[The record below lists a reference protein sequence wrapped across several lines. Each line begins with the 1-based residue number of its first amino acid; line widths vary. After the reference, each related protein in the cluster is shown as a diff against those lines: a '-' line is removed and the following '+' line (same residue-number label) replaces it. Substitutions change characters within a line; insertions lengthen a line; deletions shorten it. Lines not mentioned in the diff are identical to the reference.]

1 VALAA
6 AGRGDWILCQ
16 ITSNPYGDT
25 RAIALDA
32 ESFATGALRVVS
44 YARPGKLLT
53 ANRNL
58 IVEQVGILK
67 AEPFRQI
74 IEAVVA
80 ILHPAL
86 RG

>member
-1 VALAA
+1 M
-6 AGRGDWILCQ
+6 CQ
-16 ITSNPYGDT
+16 ITSNPYGDIQ
-25 RAIALDA
+25 AIELDA

-44 YARPGKLLT
+44 YARPGKLFT

-58 IVEQVGILK
+58 IVAQVGILK

-80 ILHPAL
+80 ILHTAI
-86 RG
+86 RE